1 MAGAFEI
8 RARPSDL
15 LTACNASIEASATKQ
30 KRKKERERERERG
43 AKASSLLKKRDQT
56 LGLADLL
63 TNTINKAAT
72 AGRRQDDT
80 NGPAFGV
87 RL

>member
-1 MAGAFEI
+1 LQCIDRSLRDETEEKE
-8 RARPSDL
+8 R
-15 LTACNASIEASATKQ
+15 
-30 KRKKERERERERG
+30 KRERERERERG
-43 AKASSLLKKRDQT
+43 AKASSLLMKRDQT